1 MRSTLLRLLLL
12 IFSACLLPAYGQG
25 QCAAAQPQIRL
36 LGTNVAVLGKVPGYK
51 VKQVSFVFT
60 NTSQTRVRI
69 VSLMPTCSCVRG
81 QADKEAVPPGGTA
94 TVNVHFTPS
103 QAQGVFERGLWV
115 NFSGGDQQRVY
126 LAVAGE
132 VVPLFSGVPSDPV
145 ILKSRDLNVVWTNRY
160 TLTPSE
166 AGLRLD
172 PPVVEAQDRLRILAS
187 VTTNTVG
194 AGTFSYHVTLVVTPL
209 AFGRHQATVSLPVT
223 RCPQVPPVTLNV
235 SVQVGLSLV
244 AKPDLVR
251 VFETGEPV
259 VRRFLLWT
267 EDLDAAEGQLTWDPV
282 MEGVTVKARRIKSK
296 PAFMVTLELTPEA
309 AKRLRSEK
317 APRLVFRYPKHEPA
331 TVAFVAADNLKNH
344 QKSKE

>member
-25 QCAAAQPQIRL
+25 QLPAAQPQIRL

-51 VKQVSFVFT
+51 VKQVSFVVT

-81 QADKEAVPPGGTA
+81 EADKEAVPPGGTA
-94 TVNVHFTPS
+94 TVNVHFTPD
-103 QAQGVFERGLWV
+103 QVQGVFERGLWV
-115 NFSGGDQQRVY
+115 NFSGGDRQRVY

-132 VVPLFSGVPSDPV
+132 VVPLFGGVPSDPV

-166 AGLRLD
+166 AGLRLGT
-172 PPVVEAQDRLRILAS
+172 PVVEAHDRLS
-187 VTTNTVG
+187 VQAAVATNTVG

-209 AFGRHQATVSLPVT
+209 AFGRHQATVNLPVT
-223 RCPQVPPVTLNV
+223 SRPQVPPITLEV
-235 SVQVGLSLV
+235 SAQVGLSLV
-244 AKPDLVR
+244 AKPDIVK
-251 VFETGEPV
+251 VFETGRPV
-259 VRRFLLWT
+259 VRRFLLRT
-267 EDLDAAEGQLTWDPV
+267 EDLDPAEELLKWEPV
-282 MEGVTVKARRIKSK
+282 VDGMTVKVRRIKAK
-296 PAFMVTLELTPEA
+296 PAFLVTLELTPEA
-309 AKRLRSEK
+309 AKRLCSEK
-317 APRLVFRYPKHEPA
+317 APLLVFRYPKHEPA
-331 TVAFVAADNLKNH
+331 TVTFVAAENAKDH